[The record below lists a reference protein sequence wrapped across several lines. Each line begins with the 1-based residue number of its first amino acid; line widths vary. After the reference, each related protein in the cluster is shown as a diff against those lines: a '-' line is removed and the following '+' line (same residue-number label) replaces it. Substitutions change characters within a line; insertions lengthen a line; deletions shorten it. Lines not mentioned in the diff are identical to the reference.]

1 MAIDKVEKIWMN
13 GKLVRWEDAK
23 IHVMSHVIHY
33 GSGVFEGMRAY
44 DTPKG
49 TMAFRH
55 PEHVKRL
62 FDSAKVY
69 RMEIP
74 FSMEEVSNAI
84 LETVRV
90 NKLKACYMRPIVF
103 RGYGSI
109 GVNPAGCAID
119 VVIAAF
125 PWGKYLGPE
134 ALEKGAKVR
143 VSSWTR
149 MAPNTFPA
157 MAKSSANYMN
167 SQLIKME
174 AIADGYD
181 EGIALDARGLVS
193 EGSGENLFVVR
204 GGEIFTPPMADSVLM
219 GITRDTI
226 ITLARDLGFKVNEQS
241 IPREML
247 YIADE
252 VFMTGSAAEVTPIT
266 SVDRVT
272 VGAGTRGPVTRQL
285 QEAFF
290 DVIEAR
296 RPDAYRWLT
305 PVYEGVPVESR
316 SGQ

>member
-1 MAIDKVEKIWMN
+1 MALNKVEKIWMN
-13 GKLVRWEDAK
+13 GKLVRWDDARL
-23 IHVMSHVIHY
+23 HVMSHVVHY

-44 DTPKG
+44 DTPRG
-49 TMAFRH
+49 TMSFRH
-55 PEHVKRL
+55 GDHVRRL
-62 FDSAKVY
+62 FNSAKIY

-74 FSMEEVSNAI
+74 FTPEQVSAAI
-84 LETVRV
+84 LEVIRA
-90 NKLKACYMRPIVF
+90 NKLKECYMRPIVY
-103 RGYGSI
+103 RGEGSF
-109 GVNPAGCAID
+109 GVNPAGCSIEIA
-119 VVIAAF
+119 IAAF

-134 ALEKGAKVR
+134 ALEKGAKVCI
-143 VSSWTR
+143 SSWTR

-181 EGIALDARGLVS
+181 EGIALDARGLIS

-204 GGEIFTPPMADSVLM
+204 GGEILTPPMADSVLL
-219 GITRDTI
+219 GITRDSVL
-226 ITLARDLGFKVNEQS
+226 TLAGDLGLKIREES
-241 IPREML
+241 IPRELL

-252 VFMTGSAAEVTPIT
+252 VFMTGSAAEITPIS
-266 SVDRVT
+266 SVDRIP

-290 DVIEAR
+290 DVIEGR

-305 PVYEGVPVESR
+305 PVYEGAAV
-316 SGQ
+316 